1 MNIFNEENNNVFSTF
16 FQNKELFSYILNK
29 DEYNIDEPMY
39 STKEN
44 TEIFDNNIFLNK
56 FEELDEKLV
65 FHSNVNINDKDK
77 DENSYYKNITIQN
90 LNNN

>member
-44 TEIFDNNIFLNK
+44 TEMFDNNIFLNK